1 MEADRDCTY
10 ADAFERSRVKFTN
23 SGRER
28 ESRERERERERERDG
43 SESQYEIGNLGKN
56 LLDYFFMQ

>member
-28 ESRERERERERERDG
+28 EREMDL
-43 SESQYEIGNLGKN
+43 NLNMK
-56 LLDYFFMQ
+56 

>member
-28 ESRERERERERERDG
+28 ESREREREREMDL
-43 SESQYEIGNLGKN
+43 NLNMK
-56 LLDYFFMQ
+56 

>member
-28 ESRERERERERERDG
+28 ESRERERERDG